1 MTSQTFG
8 PALHLYHSEI
18 VLQIAEKSSKTYYS
32 EPYKNVM
39 ESILA
44 KKDWM
49 LFVVEFWNYLYKI
62 VSCKDQ

>member
-1 MTSQTFG
+1 MTNQTFG
-8 PALHLYHSEI
+8 SALHLYHSEI

-44 KKDWM
+44 KKG
-49 LFVVEFWNYLYKI
+49 LNAI
-62 VSCKDQ
+62 CC